1 MKRKGYQGKI
11 KYIFASMIIATA
23 ISGCG
28 NAQSYTNIN
37 DNEAIALSQ
46 GDEIAAAQLGV
57 YDSEDTAIVVKKDY
71 DAKTIQ
77 LQNIATSRRY
87 TLNYDGTTTLYD
99 KYDEAISMQQLQEG
113 SIVTARFYK
122 DKKALT
128 YVKEYAECV
137 HYDDLTNYTFD
148 LRKGT
153 FSVGKEIYNISGHVV
168 AVSGGKEIDLMD
180 VNDMDQISVWGSNNM
195 IYGINVEQGH
205 GYLRL
210 QNETY
215 FVGGWVEVGDKV
227 IKKIT
232 EDMLIVV
239 PEGTHN
245 VTVSHKGSSATQ
257 EITFARN
264 EEMAWDLG
272 EIEIKVVQKG
282 KIIFTLT
289 PATAK
294 LYIDQR
300 QADASKP
307 IELEYGLHQM
317 RIEADGYDSVA
328 QYIKVAEP
336 QATIEVALEKS
347 NDEDSDKESSTE
359 SSEKLSE
366 ESSAGEDSQSD
377 NKTATSTNKS
387 ESKSTSDND
396 TEKSSEE
403 ESKSDGSESEEGEKK
418 SQSVSDVVST
428 TSNYKVYIDAPDGVE
443 AYIDGNYI
451 GITPISF
458 PKESGNYVV
467 TLRKSGYQ
475 TRSYTLQIDDEEK
488 DVNYSFAELV
498 EMGD

>member
-28 NAQSYTNIN
+28 NAQLYTNIN

-46 GDEIAAAQLGV
+46 GDEIAVAQLGI

-153 FSVGKEIYNISGHVV
+153 FSVGKEVYNISGHVV
-168 AVSGGKEIDLMD
+168 AVSGGKEIDLVD

-215 FVGGWVEVGDKV
+215 FVGGWVEIGDKV

-300 QADASKP
+300 QVDASKP

-317 RIEADGYDSVA
+317 RIEAEGYDSVA

-336 QATIEVALEKS
+336 QATIEVALEK
-347 NDEDSDKESSTE
+347 NKDEASDKESSTE
-359 SSEKLSE
+359 TGEKSSK
-366 ESSAGEDSQSD
+366 ESSDD
-377 NKTATSTNKS
+377 KTVTSTNKS
-387 ESKSTSDND
+387 ESKSTADND
-396 TEKSSEE
+396 TEENAEE
-403 ESKSDGSESEEGEKK
+403 ESESEESENK
-418 SQSVSDVVST
+418 SQGVSDIVST

>member
-28 NAQSYTNIN
+28 NAQLYTNIN

-46 GDEIAAAQLGV
+46 GDEIAVAQLGI

-153 FSVGKEIYNISGHVV
+153 FSVGKEVYNISGHVV

-215 FVGGWVEVGDKV
+215 FVGGWVEIGDKV

-300 QADASKP
+300 QVDASKP

-317 RIEADGYDSVA
+317 RIEAEGYDSVA

-336 QATIEVALEKS
+336 QATIEVALEK
-347 NDEDSDKESSTE
+347 NKDEASDKESSTE
-359 SSEKLSE
+359 TGEKSSK
-366 ESSAGEDSQSD
+366 ESSDD
-377 NKTATSTNKS
+377 KTVTSTNKS
-387 ESKSTSDND
+387 ESKSTADND
-396 TEKSSEE
+396 TEENAEE
-403 ESKSDGSESEEGEKK
+403 ESESEESENK
-418 SQSVSDVVST
+418 SQGVSDIVST